1 MRIVELDYLSIGP
14 EPLGATLY
22 LPEGS
27 GPLVGLVEVHGGAWV
42 HGDRLGNA
50 FLDRSLA
57 ERGIA
62 VLAIDFR
69 VPPAVRYPEP
79 IADINYAL
87 RWMKANGPRWGIPP
101 ERVGVLGTSSGGH
114 QSLLATLR
122 PFDPRYLA
130 HEAPRAWDADIDA
143 TVCCTVVCWGVTDP
157 VARLA
162 MAREQGIER
171 LVEAHALYW
180 PDEAAMGEGS
190 PQAILERKEEVR
202 LSPTL
207 VIQGTKDDNLTP
219 DMADRFAA
227 AYRAAGGVVTLEK
240 FEGQPHMFITS
251 DPTGAASQEA
261 IGIIAEFALRHGS
274 TGRAGRGLTK
284 PPEMEEERP

>member
-1 MRIVELDYLSIGP
+1 MDYLSIGS
-14 EPLGATLY
+14 ERLLATLY
-22 LPEGS
+22 LPAGR
-27 GPLVGLVEVHGGAWV
+27 GPFAGLVEVHGGAWV
-42 HGDRLGNA
+42 HGDRLNNE

-69 VPPAVRYPEP
+69 LPPEARYPDP
-79 IADINYAL
+79 VADINFAL

-114 QSLLATLR
+114 QALLATMR

-130 HEAPRAWDADIDA
+130 HAAPPAWDGDVDA
-143 TVCCTVVCWGVTDP
+143 SVRCTVLCWAVTDP
-157 VARLA
+157 VGRLA
-162 MAREQGIER
+162 MARDQGIER

-180 PDEAAMGEGS
+180 PSEAAMDEGS

-219 DMADRFAA
+219 DMADRFAS
-227 AYRAAGGVVTLEK
+227 AYRSAGGEIRLEK
-240 FEGQPHMFITS
+240 FEGQPHMFITT
-251 DPTGAASQEA
+251 DPTGAAAEKA
-261 IGIIAEFALRHGS
+261 ISVIAEFVLRHGS
-274 TGRAGRGLTK
+274 AGGD
-284 PPEMEEERP
+284 

>member
-1 MRIVELDYLSIGP
+1 MSRTRTDRPSRTIELNYLSVGG
-14 EPLGATLY
+14 EDFLATLY

-27 GPLVGLVEVHGGAWV
+27 GPFPGLVEVHGGAWV
-42 HGDRLGNA
+42 HGDRLNNA
-50 FLDRSLA
+50 LLDRALA

-69 VPPAVRYPEP
+69 APPAARYPDP
-79 IADINYAL
+79 IADINFAL
-87 RWMKANGPRWGIPP
+87 RWLKTNGERWGIPR

-114 QSLLATLR
+114 QALLATLR
-122 PFDPRYLA
+122 PLDPRYLA
-130 HEAPRAWDADIDA
+130 HEASPAWDDVDA
-143 TVCCTVVCWGVTDP
+143 SVCCTVLCWAVTDP

-162 MAREQGIER
+162 MARAEGIER

-180 PDEAAMGEGS
+180 PDEVAMDEGS

-207 VIQGTKDDNLTP
+207 VIQGTKDENLTP

-227 AYRAAGGVVTLEK
+227 AYRTAGGEIRLEK
-240 FEGQPHMFITS
+240 FEDQPHMFITT
-251 DPTGAASQEA
+251 DPMGAAAEAA
-261 IGIIAEFALRHGS
+261 IGVIADFVLR
-274 TGRAGRGLTK
+274 RLR
-284 PPEMEEERP
+284 

>member
-1 MRIVELDYLSIGP
+1 VSSSHEDWPQQEWSSRIIEVEYLSIGN
-14 EPLGATLY
+14 ERLLATLY

-27 GPLVGLVEVHGGAWV
+27 GPFVGLVEVHGGAWV

-69 VPPAVRYPEP
+69 VPPEARYPDP
-79 IADINYAL
+79 IADINFAL
-87 RWMKANGPRWGIPP
+87 RWMKVNGPRWGVPP
-101 ERVGVLGTSSGGH
+101 EHVGVLGTSSGGH
-114 QSLLATLR
+114 QALLATLR

-130 HEAPRAWDADIDA
+130 HEAPPAWDRSVDA
-143 TVCCTVVCWGVTDP
+143 SVCCTVLCWAVTDP

-162 MAREQGIER
+162 MARELGIER

-180 PDEAAMGEGS
+180 PSEAAMDEGS
-190 PQAILERKEEVR
+190 PQAILERKEEVQ

-207 VIQGTKDDNLTP
+207 IIQGTKDDNLTP
-219 DMADRFAA
+219 DMADRFAS
-227 AYRAAGGVVTLEK
+227 AYRAAGGEVTLNK
-240 FEGQPHMFITS
+240 FEGEPHMFINAE
-251 DPTGAASQEA
+251 PTGVAAREA
-261 IGIIAEFALRHGS
+261 ISNIAEFALRFAPAGS
-274 TGRAGRGLTK
+274 
-284 PPEMEEERP
+284 

>member
-1 MRIVELDYLSIGP
+1 MTSPEADLRSRTIEFEYLSIGG
-14 EPLGATLY
+14 EALLATLY

-27 GPLVGLVEVHGGAWV
+27 GPFVGLVEVHGGAWAN
-42 HGDRLGNA
+42 GDRLNNA

-69 VPPAVRYPEP
+69 LPPAVRYPDP
-79 IADINYAL
+79 IADINFAL
-87 RWMKANGPRWGIPP
+87 RWMKVNGPRWGIAP

-114 QSLLATLR
+114 QALLATLR
-122 PFDPRYLA
+122 PFDARYLA
-130 HEAPRAWDADIDA
+130 HRAPRARGDDVDAGVSF
-143 TVCCTVVCWGVTDP
+143 TVLCWSVTDP

-162 MAREQGIER
+162 MARERGIER

-180 PDEAAMGEGS
+180 PDEAAMDEGS

-207 VIQGTKDDNLTP
+207 VIQGTRDENLTP
-219 DMADRFAA
+219 DMADRFVS
-227 AYRAAGGVVTLEK
+227 AYRAAGGEITLEK
-240 FEGQPHMFITS
+240 FEGQPHMFINA
-251 DPTGAASQEA
+251 DPAGVAAEKA
-261 IGIIAEFALRHGS
+261 ISLIAEFALRHGVP
-274 TGRAGRGLTK
+274 GR
-284 PPEMEEERP
+284 